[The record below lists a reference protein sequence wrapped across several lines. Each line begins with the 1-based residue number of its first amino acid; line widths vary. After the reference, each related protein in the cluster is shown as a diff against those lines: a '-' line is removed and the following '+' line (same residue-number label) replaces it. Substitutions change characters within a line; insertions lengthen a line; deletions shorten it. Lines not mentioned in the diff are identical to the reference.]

1 MVFIVMA
8 LFGTLIQGEVVVAAK
23 RMQPKWSNISPV
35 SGFKRVYGPSGLV
48 EFLKSLIKVGIV
60 GTISYFVLV
69 AAMDEVLMTYNIIPV
84 ELASF
89 LVSKITV
96 LFAIVMSF
104 LLVISIVDVIY
115 KRWEWKNKLKMSMKE
130 IKDEFK
136 NTEGDPHIKR
146 E

>member
-1 MVFIVMA
+1 
-8 LFGTLIQGEVVVAAK
+8 
-23 RMQPKWSNISPV
+23 
-35 SGFKRVYGPSGLV
+35 
-48 EFLKSLIKVGIV
+48 
-60 GTISYFVLV
+60 
-69 AAMDEVLMTYNIIPV
+69 MTYNIIPV

-136 NTEGDPHIKR
+136 NTEGDPHIKAKLK
-146 E
+146 EIT